1 MKALVTGGGGF
12 LGGAIVRRLVA
23 EGHEVRALQ
32 RGTYPEL
39 DQLGV
44 ETVRGDIGDA
54 KVVDRSVDGCDT
66 VFHVAAKVQMWGRYA
81 DFHAVNVVGTDNVL
95 AAMARHEVPRLIY
108 TSTPSVVHRGESIE
122 GADESLGYPDEFESP
137 YPKSKA
143 RAEASVLAANSPSLT
158 TVAIRPHLIW
168 GPGDTNLVPQI
179 VARARA
185 GKLRFVGDGLNL
197 VDTVYVDN
205 AVDAHILAAHALSPD
220 AACAGR
226 AYFISNGDPRPIK
239 DIVNGII
246 GAAGLPPEQR
256 TVPLSVAIA
265 GGRAMEIAH
274 RLLRLRGEPA
284 MTPFIARNLATA
296 HWYDISAARRDL
308 GYEPRISIDEG
319 LNRLTEWF
327 RSQDH
332 PSNDSI

>member
-23 EGHEVRALQ
+23 EGHQVRALQ

-39 DQLGV
+39 EQLGV

-54 KVVDRSVDGCDT
+54 KVVDHSVEGCDT
-66 VFHVAAKVQMWGRYA
+66 VFHVAAKVQMWGPYA
-81 DFHAVNVVGTDNVL
+81 DFHAVNVVGTDNVI

-143 RAEASVLAANSPSLT
+143 RAEASVLSANSPSLA

-179 VARARA
+179 VARAQA

-205 AVDAHILAAHALSPD
+205 AVDAHLLAAHALGPK

-226 AYFISNGDPRPIK
+226 AYFISNGDPRPIR

-274 RLLRLRGEPA
+274 RFLRLRGEPA